1 MVADPKLNILMVDDQ
16 PGKLL
21 TYQAILGDL
30 GENLLSATT
39 AQEALDVLLKNEVAV
54 ILMDVSMPELNG
66 FELADMIHQHP
77 RFHKVAIIFIS
88 AVHLTDLDRMKAYQR
103 GAMDYISVPV
113 IPELLRAKVSLFA
126 DLYRKTREL
135 ELLNSDLEQRVLSRT
150 EELRQSARQIRDLN
164 DQLQL
169 RVAELESIM
178 AVLPVGVSVA
188 LEPHCRVI
196 TGNAAF
202 YDLLEMEP
210 EKYISASPDEGETP
224 LYKAYRND
232 RPVAPHELPMQ
243 IAAATGNPVGSVEL
257 ELHHRSGKV
266 TQVLASANPLF
277 DDSGNIRGAVG
288 ALIDITERKRV
299 ESQLQEQRE
308 RFRFATK
315 ASQIGYWFC
324 DLPLEKFIWDETAK
338 GHFWVPPDAADVD
351 VELFYECLHP
361 DDRERV
367 RQSIENSIANQ
378 SPYDVEFRTVSSEGK
393 QKWIHAI
400 GRTAYDKS
408 GVPIRFDGVT
418 QDITTQLQAE
428 EALRRSEKLS
438 AMGRMAGIV
447 AHEINNPLGSI
458 TNLFYLLRDHPSLD
472 EEARNYACMAEA
484 ELSRVAHITKQTL
497 GFYRESADIIPV
509 SLAALLD
516 EVLEFQSRQ
525 IQTNQIIVDRRYR
538 SDGVVQGFPGELKQV
553 FLNLVCNAIEAMPEG
568 GCLRLHVGE
577 YSGVHLQPGGVRIS
591 ISDSGA
597 GIRPEDAKMLFEP
610 FFSTKSTKGTGLG
623 LWISKGIMQKYEGTI
638 RFRSARTPGGN
649 ITCFSVFIPASVGSQ
664 KVQSSLVAD
673 LESSVSVNG
682 KRVDSMETS
691 GSNSVRDR

>member
-1 MVADPKLNILMVDDQ
+1 
-16 PGKLL
+16 
-21 TYQAILGDL
+21 
-30 GENLLSATT
+30 
-39 AQEALDVLLKNEVAV
+39 
-54 ILMDVSMPELNG
+54 
-66 FELADMIHQHP
+66 
-77 RFHKVAIIFIS
+77 
-88 AVHLTDLDRMKAYQR
+88 
-103 GAMDYISVPV
+103 
-113 IPELLRAKVSLFA
+113 LRAKVSLFA

-135 ELLNSDLEQRVLSRT
+135 ELLNSELEHRVLSRT

-202 YDLLEMEP
+202 YDLLEVEP
-210 EKYISASPDEGETP
+210 GKNMSVSVDERETP

-232 RPVAPHELPMQ
+232 RPVSPHELPMQ

-277 DDSGNIRGAVG
+277 DDSGSIRGAVG

-324 DLPLEKFIWDETAK
+324 DLPLDRFIWDETAK
-338 GHFWVPPDAADVD
+338 GHFWLDADADVD
-351 VELFYECLHP
+351 VVLFYERLHP
-361 DDRERV
+361 EDRERV
-367 RQSIENSIANQ
+367 RQSIRTAISTQ
-378 SPYDVEFRTVSSEGK
+378 SPYDIEFRTVSPEGK
-393 QKWIHAI
+393 QKWIHAV

-516 EVLEFQSRQ
+516 EVLEFQARQ
-525 IQTNQIIVDRRYR
+525 IQTNRIIVDRRYR
-538 SDGVVQGFPGELKQV
+538 SDGIVQGFPGELKQV

-577 YSGVHLQPGGVRIS
+577 CSGVHLQPGGVRIS

-623 LWISKGIMQKYEGTI
+623 LWISQGIIQKYEGTI
-638 RFRSARTPGGN
+638 SFRSARMPGGN
-649 ITCFSVFIPASVGSQ
+649 ITCFSVFIPALLHSQ
-664 KVQSSLVAD
+664 KTQSSLVAD
-673 LESSVSVNG
+673 LEPSVSMNG
-682 KRVDSMETS
+682 AIAESMADS
-691 GSNSVRDR
+691 GGNSFRHR

>member
-1 MVADPKLNILMVDDQ
+1 MLSKQKLNILMVDDQ
-16 PGKLL
+16 PSKLL
-21 TYQAILGDL
+21 TYQAILGEL

-39 AQEALDVLLKNEVAV
+39 AQEALDILLRNEIAV

-77 RFHKVAIIFIS
+77 RFQKVAIIFIS
-88 AVHLTDLDRMKAYQR
+88 AVHLTDLDRMKGYQR

-126 DLYRKTREL
+126 DLHRKTREL
-135 ELLNSDLEQRVLSRT
+135 ELLNRELEERVLART

-188 LEPHCRVI
+188 LEPRCRVI

-202 YDLLEMEP
+202 YDLLDMGPGKNISFSADDGEP
-210 EKYISASPDEGETP
+210 LPYR
-224 LYKAYRND
+224 AYRND
-232 RPVAPHELPMQ
+232 RPVSPNELPMQ
-243 IAAATGNPVGSVEL
+243 VAASTGNPVGSVEL
-257 ELHHRSGKV
+257 ELHHHNGKI

-277 DDSGNIRGAVG
+277 DHSGNVRGAVG

-308 RFRFATK
+308 RFRFATT

-324 DLPLEKFIWDETAK
+324 DLPFDKLIWDETVKA
-338 GHFWVPPDAADVD
+338 HFWLPEDADVD
-351 VELFYECLHP
+351 IALFYECLHP
-361 DDRERV
+361 DDRERI
-367 RQSIENSIANQ
+367 RQSIENAIANHY
-378 SPYDVEFRTVSSEGK
+378 PYDVEFRTVSPEGK

-408 GVPIRFDGVT
+408 GIPIRFDGVT

-428 EALRRSEKLS
+428 EALRRSEKLA

-458 TNLFYLLRDHPSLD
+458 TNLFYLLREHPSLD
-472 EEARNYACMAEA
+472 EEARNYADMAEA
-484 ELSRVAHITKQTL
+484 ELLRVTHITKQTL
-497 GFYRESADIIPV
+497 GFYRESANIIPV
-509 SLAALLD
+509 SIAAILD
-516 EVLEFQSRQ
+516 DVLEFQSRQ
-525 IQTNQIIVDRRYR
+525 IQINKITVDRRYR
-538 SDGVVQGFPGELKQV
+538 SDGVVSGFPGELKQV
-553 FLNLVCNAIEAMPEG
+553 FLNLVSNAIEAMPKG
-568 GCLRLHVGE
+568 GCLRLHVSE
-577 YSGVHLQPGGVRIS
+577 CSGTRMRPGGVRIS
-591 ISDSGA
+591 ISDSGT

-623 LWISKGIMQKYEGTI
+623 LWISKGIIQKYEGTI
-638 RFRSARTPGGN
+638 AFRSLRLPDGN
-649 ITCFSVFIPASVGSQ
+649 ITCFSVFIPN
-664 KVQSSLVAD
+664 SLHSRKPQPNLAAD
-673 LESSVSVNG
+673 LESQISIND
-682 KRVDSMETS
+682 KTS
-691 GSNSVRDR
+691 ESIANFASKSFRHS